1 LTLRQERLII
11 LGKKVSIIQFLI
23 LTPKPVRNSEEK
35 IMKKSISI
43 IIAVVLVVS
52 LVACGG
58 GKTEETPTPEP
69 TMAPKSVVATISVQ
83 VETDWL
89 PHYEAAK
96 ARVLEK
102 HPGSTINWIEAPAF
116 DHLDVLDATDVTNVD
131 VADVF
136 AIPADR
142 LYPLAKNEA
151 LASIDAEAMAKD
163 LGGWANFNAGL
174 GGNLMVDGDYLAF
187 PMNIETLII
196 FANSANAAAKGID
209 LGSSIE
215 FTELGFE
222 EMLVPAFN
230 AWFGIALL
238 NAANIELLAKDVDG
252 TLWSDMT
259 KDWSDLSSNQQD
271 VIEAI
276 YDYWKG
282 HDEALTDGWDTGAAW
297 GYMDSSFGT
306 GGNTALR
313 LEGPWSTGSLST
325 LAGDG
330 ADLQILPITQV
341 TINGYPLAHW
351 QGGWGMAVN
360 ARVEGMDDQMTLAQ
374 DFIKEVVNP
383 QYAEEFFAATGKILE
398 NVSAEKYEMSDLPD
412 IDKVVV
418 AAVIKSYQGAPARP
432 LFTEWGQVW
441 DTWQNAL
448 TSWSSEKPA
457 TVEEAYEEIKAS
469 FEAMMANF

>member
-1 LTLRQERLII
+1 
-11 LGKKVSIIQFLI
+11 
-23 LTPKPVRNSEEK
+23 
-35 IMKKSISI
+35 MKKTISI
-43 IIAVVLVVS
+43 IIAVLLIVS

-58 GKTEETPTPEP
+58 KTEESQTPEP
-69 TMAPKSVVATISVQ
+69 TMAPISVTETISVQ

-102 HPGSTINWIEAPAF
+102 HPDSTINWIESPAF

-142 LYPLAKNEA
+142 LYPLAQNEA
-151 LASIDAEAMAKD
+151 LASIDALTMAKNI
-163 LGGWANFNAGL
+163 GGWQNFEGGL
-174 GGNLMVDGDYLAF
+174 GGNLAIDGDYLAF

-196 FANSANAAAKGID
+196 FANTANAAAKNIN
-209 LGSSIE
+209 LGDIIE

-230 AWFGIALL
+230 AWFGVAML
-238 NAANIELLAKDVDG
+238 NAANIELLAKDADG

-259 KDWSDLSSNQQD
+259 KNWSDLSSNQQG

-297 GYMDSSFGT
+297 GYMDTSFSS

-313 LEGPWSTGSLST
+313 LEGPWSTSNLSGM
-325 LAGDG
+325 ANDG
-330 ADLQILPITQV
+330 ADLAILPITQV
-341 TINGYPLAHW
+341 TINGSPLAHW

-360 ARVEGMDDQMTLAQ
+360 ARVEGNDDQMTLAQ
-374 DFIKEVVNP
+374 DFIQEVVNP
-383 QYAEEFFAATGKILE
+383 MFAVDFFEATGKILE
-398 NVSAEKYEMSDLPD
+398 NVQEDKYTTSSLSD
-412 IDKVVV
+412 IDKTVVS
-418 AAVIKSYQGAPARP
+418 AVIKSYQGAPARP

-441 DTWQNAL
+441 DTWQNGL
-448 TSWSSEKPA
+448 MSWSSEKPA
-457 TVEEAYEEIKAS
+457 NVEEAYNLVKAS
-469 FEAMMANF
+469 FEAMMGNF

>member
-1 LTLRQERLII
+1 
-11 LGKKVSIIQFLI
+11 
-23 LTPKPVRNSEEK
+23 
-35 IMKKSISI
+35 MKKTISI
-43 IIAVVLVVS
+43 IIAVLLIVS

-58 GKTEETPTPEP
+58 GKTEETNTPEP
-69 TMAPKSVVATISVQ
+69 TVAPKSVTETISVQ

-102 HPGSTINWIEAPAF
+102 HPGSTINWIESPAF

-163 LGGWANFNAGL
+163 IGGWFQFENGL
-174 GGNLMVDGDYLAF
+174 GGNLAIDGDYLAF
-187 PMNIETLII
+187 PMNIETLVI
-196 FANSANAAAKGID
+196 FANTANAKAKNIN
-209 LGSSIE
+209 LGETIE
-215 FTELGFE
+215 FTELKFE

-230 AWFGIALL
+230 AWFGVALL
-238 NAANIELLAKDVDG
+238 NAANIELLAKDSDG

-259 KDWSDLSSNQQD
+259 KDWSELSTEKQG

-282 HDEALTDGWDTGAAW
+282 HNEALTDGWDTGAAW
-297 GYMDSSFGT
+297 GYMDTSFST

-313 LEGPWSTGSLST
+313 LEGPWSTGNLSSM
-325 LAGDG
+325 AGDG
-330 ADLQILPITQV
+330 ADLAVLPINQV
-341 TINGYPLAHW
+341 TINGLPLAHW
-351 QGGWGMAVN
+351 QGGWGMTVN
-360 ARVEGMDDQMTLAQ
+360 ARVEGNDDQMTLAQ

-383 QYAEEFFAATGKILE
+383 AYAVDFFEATGKILE
-398 NVSAEKYEMSDLPD
+398 NVPEEKYTTSSLSD
-412 IDKVVV
+412 IDKTVVS
-418 AAVIKSYQGAPARP
+418 AVIKSYQGAPARP

-448 TSWSSEKPA
+448 MSWSSEKPA
-457 TVEEAYEEIKAS
+457 DVEKAYELIKAS
-469 FEAMMANF
+469 FDAMMGNF

>member
-1 LTLRQERLII
+1 
-11 LGKKVSIIQFLI
+11 
-23 LTPKPVRNSEEK
+23 
-35 IMKKSISI
+35 MKKTISI
-43 IIAVVLVVS
+43 IIAVLLIVS

-58 GKTEETPTPEP
+58 KTEESQTPEP
-69 TMAPKSVVATISVQ
+69 TMAPISVTETISVQ

-102 HPGSTINWIEAPAF
+102 HPDSTINWIESPAF

-142 LYPLAKNEA
+142 LYPLAQNEA
-151 LASIDAEAMAKD
+151 LASIDALTMAKNI
-163 LGGWANFNAGL
+163 GGWQNFEGGL
-174 GGNLMVDGDYLAF
+174 GGNLAIDGDYLAF

-196 FANSANAAAKGID
+196 FANTANAAAKNIN
-209 LGSSIE
+209 LGDIIE

-230 AWFGIALL
+230 AWFGVAML
-238 NAANIELLAKDVDG
+238 NAANIELLAQDADG

-259 KDWSDLSSNQQD
+259 KNWSDLSSNQQG

-297 GYMDSSFGT
+297 GYMDTSFSS

-313 LEGPWSTGSLST
+313 LEGPWSTSNLSGM
-325 LAGDG
+325 ANDG
-330 ADLQILPITQV
+330 ADLAILPITQV
-341 TINGYPLAHW
+341 TINGSPLAHW

-360 ARVEGMDDQMTLAQ
+360 ARVEGNDDQMTLAQ
-374 DFIKEVVNP
+374 DFIQEVVNP
-383 QYAEEFFAATGKILE
+383 MFAVDFFEATGKILE
-398 NVSAEKYEMSDLPD
+398 NVQEDKYTTSSLSD
-412 IDKVVV
+412 IDKTVVS
-418 AAVIKSYQGAPARP
+418 AVIKSYQGAPARP

-441 DTWQNAL
+441 DTWQNGL
-448 TSWSSEKPA
+448 MSWSSEKPA
-457 TVEEAYEEIKAS
+457 NVEEAYNLVKAS
-469 FEAMMANF
+469 FEAMMGNF

>member
-1 LTLRQERLII
+1 
-11 LGKKVSIIQFLI
+11 
-23 LTPKPVRNSEEK
+23 
-35 IMKKSISI
+35 MKKTISI
-43 IIAVVLVVS
+43 IIAVLLIVS

-58 GKTEETPTPEP
+58 KTEETNTPEP
-69 TMAPKSVVATISVQ
+69 TTAPKSVSETISVQ

-102 HPGSTINWIEAPAF
+102 HPGSTINWIESPAF

-142 LYPLAKNEA
+142 LYPLAQNEA
-151 LASIDAEAMAKD
+151 LASIDALTMAKN
-163 LGGWANFNAGL
+163 LGGWQNFEGGL
-174 GGNLMVDGDYLAF
+174 GGNLAIDGDYLAF

-196 FANSANAAAKGID
+196 FANTANAAAKNIN
-209 LGSSIE
+209 LGETIE

-230 AWFGIALL
+230 AWFGVAML
-238 NAANIELLAKDVDG
+238 NAANIELLAQDADG

-259 KDWSDLSSNQQD
+259 KNWSDLSSNQQG

-297 GYMDSSFGT
+297 GYMDTSFSS

-313 LEGPWSTGSLST
+313 LEGPWSTSNLSGM
-325 LAGDG
+325 ANDG
-330 ADLQILPITQV
+330 ADLAILPITQV
-341 TINGYPLAHW
+341 TINGSPLAHW
-351 QGGWGMAVN
+351 QGGWGLAVN
-360 ARVEGMDDQMTLAQ
+360 ARVEGNDDQMTLAQ
-374 DFIKEVVNP
+374 DFIQEVVNP
-383 QYAEEFFAATGKILE
+383 VFAVDFFEATGKILE
-398 NVSAEKYEMSDLPD
+398 NVQEDKYTTSSLSD
-412 IDKVVV
+412 IDKTVVS
-418 AAVIKSYQGAPARP
+418 AVIKSYQGAPARP

-441 DTWQNAL
+441 DTWQNGL
-448 TSWSSEKPA
+448 MSWSSEKPA
-457 TVEEAYEEIKAS
+457 DVEEAYNLVKAS
-469 FEAMMANF
+469 FEAMMGNF